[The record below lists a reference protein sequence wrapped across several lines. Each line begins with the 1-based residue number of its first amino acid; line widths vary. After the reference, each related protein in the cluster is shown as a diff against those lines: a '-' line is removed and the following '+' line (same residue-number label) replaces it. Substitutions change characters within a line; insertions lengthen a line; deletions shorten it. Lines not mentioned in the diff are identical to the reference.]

1 MERALFSLF
10 NKKGEEWTDAVH
22 IAKALQDGGCEILAS
37 GGTAKALLAEKV
49 PVTDL
54 DAFFA
59 RNAPAGQASLP
70 SNLFGGFIRTI
81 SPQVFGGVFAQ
92 RGNAEHDAHL
102 RLVGSQHIDVLV
114 YDFYPHD
121 HVAVGVEDP
130 IEALFQGTDIGG
142 PAVIEAGIKAGC
154 WTVLPDSF
162 SDFLRVLN
170 SPRRI
175 DALAAN
181 RAFRAAAKS
190 DVAAYQ
196 EKRSALIQS
205 QYDEDDPL

>member
-10 NKKGEEWTDAVH
+10 RKKGKEYERAVR
-22 IAKALQDGGCEILAS
+22 IAQILSSRGCEILAS
-37 GGTAKALLAEKV
+37 GGTAKALLAEEV

-59 RNAPAGQASLP
+59 RNAPEGQTTLP

-92 RGNAEHDAHL
+92 RGNSEHDADL

-114 YDFYPHD
+114 YDFYPED
-121 HVAVGVEDP
+121 HVAEGVDDP
-130 IEALFQGTDIGG
+130 IEAVFQGTDIGG

-154 WTVLPDSF
+154 WTILPDMF
-162 SDFLRVLN
+162 ELFLHLL
-170 SPRRI
+170 
-175 DALAAN
+175 DAKEGECDLRKFN
-181 RAFRAAAKS
+181 LVFRSGAQGL
-190 DVAAYQ
+190 VADYQ
-196 EKRSALIQS
+196 NERDGQTGRCTNDLEI
-205 QYDEDDPL
+205 